1 MKLTIEQALKQGV
14 TLHNEGMLQDAE
26 RLYRTILQSQPKHP
40 DANHNLGLIAL
51 SMNKPD
57 EALILFETALKANPK
72 IEHLWLTYIKALI
85 KLKKF
90 ENAKQLLEQAKKQN
104 LSAENLYFMDAQI
117 NQNMGKLDKAEASYI
132 KALEL
137 KSDYAEAH
145 NSLGNIFKDLGRLD
159 EAEACYRK
167 AIASRIGY
175 CEAHENLA
183 KILRELG
190 RIEEAI
196 DSDRYTL
203 FLRSSNVEETKH
215 KEPSDDLSFKYPS
228 PLEYPAFY
236 REGMGTENTGSF
248 LRAMA
253 LMLRP
258 NRILEIGAG
267 YTTPFLLEAIVNN
280 QRVFDDG
287 NLQESYF
294 ENYTYEPK
302 LVVIDNMSHGE
313 LAEKPG
319 MKGILMSKYTDFVE
333 GNFEDKANILS
344 EKYGNFDFVWFDC
357 GSASEYKIFMEKYWD
372 MCSDYIFFHYTY
384 SEGIP
389 NLNHHIIL
397 ENIKGNPFIF
407 DIVEPHKK
415 RQGSITMIKKNDSL

>member
-14 TLHNEGMLQDAE
+14 TLHKEGMLQDAE

-72 IEHLWLTYIKALI
+72 IEQLWLTYIKALI
-85 KLKKF
+85 KQKKF

-175 CEAHENLA
+175 REAHENLA

-203 FLRSSNVEETKH
+203 FLRSSNDEETKQ

-236 REGMGTENTGSF
+236 RDGMGTENIGSF

-302 LVVIDNMSHGE
+302 LVVIDNMSQGE

-319 MKGILMSKYTDFVE
+319 MKGILTSKYTDFVE

-372 MCSDYIFFHYTY
+372 ICSDYIFFHYTY

-389 NLNHHIIL
+389 NLNHHMIL
-397 ENIKGNPFIF
+397 KNIKGNPFIF

-415 RQGSITMIKKNDSL
+415 RQGSITMVKKNDSL